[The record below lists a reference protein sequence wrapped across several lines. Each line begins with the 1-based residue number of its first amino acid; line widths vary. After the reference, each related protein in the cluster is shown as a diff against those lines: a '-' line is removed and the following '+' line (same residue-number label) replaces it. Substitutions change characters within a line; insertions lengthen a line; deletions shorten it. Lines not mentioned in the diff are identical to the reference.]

1 MNTTEIRNY
10 VKDTAAQMFIDAFP
24 NCAATIDKDYQYVF
38 PVEVDGKTVYAKFT
52 LTTCAWADT
61 KSKPAFNFEEETLD
75 AQGALEDIQME
86 RAKKAAESEA
96 KKSKSKT
103 KKKKDE
109 DEE

>member
-1 MNTTEIRNY
+1 MMNTTEIRNY

-86 RAKKAAESEA
+86 RAKKAEEA
-96 KKSKSKT
+96 KKSKS

>member
-1 MNTTEIRNY
+1 MNSVEIRNY

-38 PVEVDGKTVYAKFT
+38 PVEVEGKTVYAKFT
-52 LTTCAWADT
+52 LTTCAWTDT

-75 AQGALEDIQME
+75 AQEALEDMQRE
-86 RAKKAAESEA
+86 RAQ
-96 KKSKSKT
+96 KKSKS

>member
-52 LTTCAWADT
+52 LTTCVWADT

-75 AQGALEDIQME
+75 AQEALEDMQRE
-86 RAKKAAESEA
+86 RAQKAAEA
-96 KKSKSKT
+96 AQKKSKS

-109 DEE
+109 DDE

>member
-1 MNTTEIRNY
+1 MNSTEIRNY

-24 NCAATIDKDYQYVF
+24 NCAATIDKDYQYVI
-38 PVEVDGKTVYAKFT
+38 PIEVEGEGKTVCAKFT
-52 LTTCAWADT
+52 LTTCAWTDT

-86 RAKKAAESEA
+86 RAKKAEEA

>member
-1 MNTTEIRNY
+1 MNSVEIRNY

-24 NCAATIDKDYQYVF
+24 NCAATIEKDYQYVV
-38 PVEVDGKTVYAKFT
+38 PIEVEGKTVYAKFT

-61 KSKPAFNFEEETLD
+61 KSKPAFNFEEKTLD
-75 AQGALEDIQME
+75 AQEALEDMQRE
-86 RAKKAAESEA
+86 RAQKAAEA
-96 KKSKSKT
+96 AQKKSKS

>member
-75 AQGALEDIQME
+75 AQMALEDIQMG
-86 RAKKAAESEA
+86 RAKKAEET
-96 KKSKSKT
+96 KKSKS